1 MTQSTK
7 DHWNKIYQNKKIDE
21 VSWFQE
27 KPMIS
32 LELIRKLSQNKK
44 AAIIDVGGGDSLLI
58 DYLLDE
64 DYLDITVLDI
74 SKEAIRKAKERLGDK
89 AHKIK
94 WVVSDILDFKS
105 EKPFDIWHDR
115 ACFHFIT
122 SKNDT
127 IKYVEKVDKFLNAKG
142 AIIMGVFSKMGPE
155 KCSGIPIIQYSED
168 QIELLFE
175 PEFKKISSTY
185 HEHITPFDTSQNFIF
200 CHLKKR

>member
-122 SKNDT
+122 SQNDT
-127 IKYVEKVDKFLNAKG
+127 IKYVEKVGKFLNTKG

-175 PEFKKISSTY
+175 PEFKKISSKY